1 MAAARTDQSRNNERK
16 PCATAP
22 IWWRWSI
29 LASVVGEIGFPRRIG
44 NTTPRPLSPTADGH
58 HEIDRAAPTRS
69 LDTSGEIR
77 ARRRC
82 RRTRPDGAVAGR
94 GALRRAASRDADPGP
109 AQRRYD
115 GRATIEER
123 ENTDVATTQPVVKL
137 TYEDY
142 RTTLADERY
151 ELLDGNLIM
160 VPAPN
165 LKHQRVQFRLGQALG
180 QFILHHEL
188 GEFFYAPCDVVLS
201 DTDIV
206 QPDLLFVSRDRAHL
220 LRNGENVQGG
230 PDLVIEIL
238 SPSTAD
244 KDRGIKRELYSRH
257 GVKEYWL
264 IDPMAETVSIH
275 RQQAGRLAVTRTF
288 GRRDTLRSPLLA
300 GLELRLDD
308 VFPS

>member
-1 MAAARTDQSRNNERK
+1 MAS
-16 PCATAP
+16 
-22 IWWRWSI
+22 
-29 LASVVGEIGFPRRIG
+29 
-44 NTTPRPLSPTADGH
+44 
-58 HEIDRAAPTRS
+58 
-69 LDTSGEIR
+69 
-77 ARRRC
+77 
-82 RRTRPDGAVAGR
+82 
-94 GALRRAASRDADPGP
+94 
-109 AQRRYD
+109 
-115 GRATIEER
+115 
-123 ENTDVATTQPVVKL
+123 TQPVVKF

-142 RTTLADERY
+142 RTTPADERY

-165 LKHQRVQFRLGQALG
+165 LKHQRVQALLGQALH

-206 QPDLLFVSRDRAHL
+206 QPDLLFVSRERSHL
-220 LRNGENVQGG
+220 LRNGENVQGA

-244 KDRGIKRELYSRH
+244 KDREIKRELYSRH

-264 IDPMAETVSIH
+264 VDPVAETVSIY
-275 RQQAGRLAVTRTF
+275 RQQAGRLAITRTF

-300 GLELRLDD
+300 GLELRLDG